1 MGKKASTYSQ
11 KNQEYYWITPIGE
24 SQSEYVHFLNTKQV
38 TIAHGVAGS
47 GKSIFAL
54 QKGLQLLERHE
65 VDKIIYLRND
75 PFDKLG
81 GVQLG
86 ALPGEVDEKMGPLLG
101 PIVDNIYELCSPG
114 KAKYILDNGLIE
126 AIPTRFLLGRSF
138 ANSFIIVDESQ
149 NFPSLAMELI
159 LTRISRNTKMVITG
173 SSQQKTSQ
181 DKFDNGLTEA
191 IKVLKYLP
199 EVGIVELTSQDIQRS
214 SIVQSIVE
222 AYEKYRQPFGSLR
235 VA

>member
-1 MGKKASTYSQ
+1 MAKKASTYSL
-11 KNQEYYWITPIGE
+11 KSNEYFWITPIGE
-24 SQSEYVHFLNTKQV
+24 SQSEYVHLLDTKQIV
-38 TIAHGVAGS
+38 IAHGVAGS

-54 QKGLQLLERHE
+54 QKGLQLLEKRE
-65 VDKIIYLRND
+65 IDKIIYLRND

-101 PIVDNIYELCSPG
+101 PIVDNIYELCAPG

-138 ANSFIIVDESQ
+138 ANSFIIVDEAQ

-181 DKFDNGLTEA
+181 DKFDNGLRDA
-191 IKVLKYLP
+191 VNVLGYLP
-199 EVGIVELTSQDIQRS
+199 EVGIVEMKSKDIQRS

-222 AYEKYRQPFGSLR
+222 AYQKYRHPFGSLR
-235 VA
+235 AA